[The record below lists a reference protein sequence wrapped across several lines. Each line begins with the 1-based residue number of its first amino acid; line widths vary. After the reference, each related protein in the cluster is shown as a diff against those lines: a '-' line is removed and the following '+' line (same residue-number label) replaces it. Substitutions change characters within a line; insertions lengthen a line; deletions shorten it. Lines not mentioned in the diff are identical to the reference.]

1 MDSSITAS
9 SRRQVSL
16 IAGLAIVLI
25 FVSGLV
31 QGSVPFIMTVIGV
44 ALTFI
49 AWVYAVFTAA
59 RVRQFGWVVL
69 LVIGLALGLALSAYS
84 ISSTTTGLS
93 DGILAA
99 AELGILSLAFFALSF
114 GMLGGSEVMAR
125 GVAAYFGGWGLLLL
139 VIGGTLVGGAIGTSI
154 GAASAYITDLGF
166 RFYTGAGVLAFVA
179 WIIGLIVGYRTKS
192 WGWFTLVVLLPA
204 IGAFMF
210 GLFGPTRQ
218 DVLMSQE
225 NTRQRKAAGLV

>member
-9 SRRQVSL
+9 SRRQVNL
-16 IAGLAIVLI
+16 IVGLAIVLI
-25 FVSGLV
+25 FAGGLV
-31 QGSVPFIMTVIGV
+31 QGSVPFIITLIGV

-59 RVRQFGWVVL
+59 RSRQFGWVIL
-69 LVIGLALGLALSAYS
+69 LLIGLVLGLALSAYS
-84 ISSTTTGLS
+84 IISIKTGLN

-99 AELGILSLAFFALSF
+99 AELGILSLAFFVL
-114 GMLGGSEVMAR
+114 GYGLLGGSGVMVR

-139 VIGGTLVGGAIGTSI
+139 VVGGTLVGGAIGTSI
-154 GAASAYITDLGF
+154 GAASVYITDLGF

-179 WIIGLIVGYRTKS
+179 WIIGMIVGYRTKA

-218 DVLMSQE
+218 DVLMAQE
-225 NTRQRKAAGLV
+225 HSRQRKAAGLV

>member
-16 IAGLAIVLI
+16 ITGLAIVLI
-25 FVSGLV
+25 LVSGLV
-31 QGSVPFIMTVIGV
+31 QGSVPFIMTLIGV
-44 ALTFI
+44 ALTVI
-49 AWVYAVFTAA
+49 AWVYAVFIAA
-59 RVRQFGWVVL
+59 RTRRFGWVIL
-69 LVIGLALGLALSAYS
+69 LALGLVLGLALSAYS
-84 ISSTTTGLS
+84 IISATTGLN

-99 AELGILSLAFFALSF
+99 AELGILSLAFFALGF
-114 GMLGGSEVMAR
+114 GMLGGSEVMSR

-139 VIGGTLVGGAIGTSI
+139 VIGGTLVGGAIGTNI
-154 GAASAYITDLGF
+154 GAAAVYITALGF

-179 WIIGLIVGYRTKS
+179 WIIGMIVGYRTKS

-218 DVLMSQE
+218 DVLMAQE